1 MLFQKLRP
9 FALAFLLLLVCGA
22 LALAQQPNNPPAFPN
37 GANDAAVPAGAFAA
51 VCACWGVAVLVG
63 IAIEVAILVFVYR
76 DAKARG
82 ADPMLWMILCFFTN
96 WIGLVVWL
104 IVRPPLGGP
113 RD

>member
-9 FALAFLLLLVCGA
+9 FALASLLLLVCGA
-22 LALAQQPNNPPAFPN
+22 LALAQQNNPPNFP
-37 GANDAAVPAGAFAA
+37 PEAGAAA
-51 VCACWGVAVLVG
+51 GGAIALYCACVGIAVLIGVAV
-63 IAIEVAILVFVYR
+63 EVAILVFVYR

-96 WIGLVVWL
+96 WIGLVIWL